1 MSLKFKIMIFCLI
14 ISIFSIL
21 VSVFGLSI
29 IRNDFLEQ
37 KIDVIRGKSQITSLE
52 IEHRLKN
59 YILDFKFL
67 GLLLKSDNSTV
78 PS

>member
-29 IRNDFLEQ
+29 IRNDF
-37 KIDVIRGKSQITSLE
+37 
-52 IEHRLKN
+52 
-59 YILDFKFL
+59 
-67 GLLLKSDNSTV
+67 
-78 PS
+78 

>member
-59 YILDFKFL
+59 YILDFHTL
-67 GLLLKSDNSTV
+67 
-78 PS
+78 